1 MKAFFKYLWIQ
12 FKTDLRDKGNLL
24 NYYLV
29 PLAFYFVMGAVFS
42 SITPLMKST
51 LAASMTIFAVT
62 MGAVMGSPT
71 ALVRMRES
79 GTLRAFK
86 VNGIS
91 GSAVLCIQAI
101 STFIHLFIVA
111 TLIYLITPLAY
122 HGDVP
127 ASIPAYFGIVTVL
140 LLANIGIGLLIGVV
154 APSLAYSTML
164 SMLVFLPSLML
175 SGIMFP
181 ASMLPS
187 ALRWTGRIFPATFA
201 MQSFYGLAYHQ
212 PTDLDPLVSLIVI
225 GALALAV
232 FILAFWRLNSLSK
245 TEQR

>member
-1 MKAFFKYLWIQ
+1 MKAFFNYLWIQ
-12 FKTDLRDKGNLL
+12 FKIDLRDKGTLL
-24 NYYLV
+24 NFYLV

-42 SITPLMKST
+42 SVTPLMKST

-91 GSAVLCIQAI
+91 GTAVLFVQAI

-111 TLIYLITPLAY
+111 SLIYLITPLAF

-127 ASIPAYFGIVTVL
+127 ASIPAYFGIVAAF
-140 LLANIGIGLLIGVV
+140 LLANIGIGLFIGVV
-154 APSLAYSTML
+154 APSQAYATML

-181 ASMLPS
+181 ASLLPE
-187 ALRWTGRIFPATFA
+187 ALKWVGRVFPATFA
-201 MQSFYGLAYHQ
+201 MQSFYGLAYKL
-212 PTDLDPLVSLIVI
+212 PSEIDPLISLLGICSF
-225 GALALAV
+225 ALIAFALS
-232 FILAFWRLNSLSK
+232 FWRLNSLSK
-245 TEQR
+245 TEGR

>member
-1 MKAFFKYLWIQ
+1 MKAFLKYLWIQ
-12 FKTDLRDKGNLL
+12 FKIDVRDKGTLL

-42 SITPLMKST
+42 SVTPLMKST

-62 MGAVMGSPT
+62 LGAIMGSPT

-91 GSAVLCIQAI
+91 GTAVLFAQAI

-111 TLIYLITPLAY
+111 GIIYLTTPLAF
-122 HGDVP
+122 HGQVP
-127 ASIPAYFGIVTVL
+127 ASIPAYFGIVAAY
-140 LLANIGIGLLIGVV
+140 LLASIGIGLFIGVI
-154 APSLAYSTML
+154 APSQAYATML
-164 SMLVFLPSLML
+164 SMLIFLPSLML

-181 ASMLPS
+181 ASLLPA
-187 ALRWTGRIFPATFA
+187 ALKWTGRIFPATFA
-201 MQSFYGLAYHQ
+201 MQSFYGLAYHL
-212 PTDLDPLVSLIVI
+212 PAEINATASLLGICTFALIVF
-225 GALALAV
+225 V
-232 FILAFWRLNSLSK
+232 FSFWRINSLSK